1 MGLTN
6 LILPICGA
14 IVFLFGIAA
23 FLNPNFSRWINV
35 PGGPKLK
42 AAVALIVGIIIIIIG
57 LTIEIS
63 Q

>member
-1 MGLTN
+1 MWCYCI
-6 LILPICGA
+6 LIWNCCFPKSK
-14 IVFLFGIAA
+14 FLKMD
-23 FLNPNFSRWINV
+23 INV

-57 LTIEIS
+57 LTIEIP